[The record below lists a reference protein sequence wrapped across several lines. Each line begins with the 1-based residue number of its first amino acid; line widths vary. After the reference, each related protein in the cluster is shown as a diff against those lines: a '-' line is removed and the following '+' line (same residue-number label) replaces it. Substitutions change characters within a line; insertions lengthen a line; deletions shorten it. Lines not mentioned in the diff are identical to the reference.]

1 MDIAN
6 ILKKLVVMA
15 ALLTAAGCPA
25 TRQADAATLRLALW
39 VTDSIG
45 TSSGEKCIQA
55 APPTDEDGL
64 PTIAPTLT
72 EQDVIAWSADNAS
85 WTLNSASFANGDAR
99 QKLLDHCF
107 VLTIDGKQVS
117 SGVILS
123 SYSAR
128 LTRYP
133 TIIVYDKNHSLSL
146 QLTSGNRSSHRQ
158 LLHVDELEAVLGR
171 Q

>member
-1 MDIAN
+1 MGIAT

-25 TRQADAATLRLALW
+25 TRQADAAAPRLALW

-45 TSSGEKCIQA
+45 TCSGDKCIQA
-55 APPTDEDGL
+55 APPTSGGKL
-64 PTIAPTLT
+64 PTIIPTLT
-72 EQDVIAWSADNAS
+72 EADVVVRNTENAS
-85 WTLNSASFANGDAR
+85 WTLNPASFTSGDAR
-99 QKLLDHCF
+99 QRLLDHCF
-107 VLTIDGKQVS
+107 VLAIDGKQVS

-133 TIIVYDKNHSLSL
+133 TIIVYIKDHSLSL
-146 QLTSGNRSSHRQ
+146 QLTSGNRGSHMQ
-158 LLHVDELEAVLGR
+158 LLHAAELEAVLGR